1 MKPAYRT
8 FLMSILLAA
17 SAAGWLFTACTDRK
31 PKLPEK
37 LAEAMDLFYLE
48 NRNDSVLLL
57 LDELATE
64 KLPAEDAQLAIIFR
78 AAAICETGKPDSA
91 MKILKG
97 IKPEKLS
104 GNIQYYYG
112 SIRGLIE
119 FRQFKSEEAYIT
131 LLSLNNDEAADIR
144 AQALAERTS
153 GRILIQY
160 GDDKNAVDW
169 LISSR
174 NNFEKA
180 GLEKSVAV
188 NNRFLGNI
196 SIRLNQYEQALP
208 YLNSAIA
215 VFKKHADEAELFYAY
230 VEMIDYYIRQNR
242 PDSALHYVTKA
253 RNSFGVTH
261 DKTMQALLY
270 NNRGEIEKLKGNYAG
285 AIEMFDSTLQLGSG
299 YYYTEVRRQTA
310 YLNLA
315 EVYNKL
321 KQPEQARKYALE
333 ALNAVNGNQKNNIKY
348 AVYYQLARSYAPDD
362 ADRMQV
368 YMDSAIFYLQKHH
381 ISQSVD
387 MIQFFD
393 TRQQLHR
400 SQHRIEELKAKNTR
414 NRTLFLIAGFV
425 LFVIIAALAA
435 LSEVQKDRNRALR
448 MLVEKNIKL
457 LQEEVRQEKAAWRRN
472 NNTSKRKTNSDNDQ
486 EKIRTI
492 YVGFIHWLNDEGNF
506 RRNDITLSIAARELN
521 TNREYLS
528 RAINRQDLHF
538 NDLVNKYRVME
549 VIGIFSNPAD
559 VRNKLTLQV
568 LATEVGFNSNSVFID
583 AFRKVTGMTPT
594 QFREHLN
601 ENQPKLKG

>member
-1 MKPAYRT
+1 MKPSYHT
-8 FLMSILLAA
+8 FLLSILFAA

-104 GNIQYYYG
+104 GNIQYFYG

-144 AQALAERTS
+144 ALAFNQRTL
-153 GRILIQY
+153 GRIMLNY
-160 GDDKNAVDW
+160 GDDKNAIDW
-169 LISSR
+169 LLQSR
-174 NNFEKA
+174 HNYETA
-180 GLEKSVAV
+180 GLDKSIAV
-188 NNRFLGNI
+188 NDKFIGNI
-196 SIRLNQYEQALP
+196 YVRFNLYDQALP
-208 YLNSAIA
+208 YLHAA
-215 VFKKHADEAELFYAY
+215 VSSFIKHNDGAELFYAY
-230 VEMIDYYIRQNR
+230 VVLTELNLRQNR
-242 PDSALHYVTKA
+242 LDSAELYIRKA
-253 RNSFGVTH
+253 RLAYDVTR

-315 EVYNKL
+315 EVYNNL
-321 KQPEQARKYALE
+321 IQPEQARKYALE

-348 AVYYQLARSYAPDD
+348 AVYYQLAKSYAPDD

-381 ISQSVD
+381 ISQSID

-435 LSEVQKDRNRALR
+435 LSEVQKDRNRALH

-457 LQEEVRQEKAAWRRN
+457 LQEEVRQEKAAWRKN

-549 VIGIFSNPAD
+549 VTGIFSNPAD